1 MATGGASFQGVP
13 GLGGASGASRE
24 ERFQAFVVPEL
35 EVLLRVALTLS
46 SQPADAEDLVQDTL
60 LRAYRA
66 IDGFDGAYPRAWLL
80 TIMRNTAASRGRR
93 RRPQL
98 LDDPERIGEFPPA
111 GAVAEPT
118 PEQAAMGRMFDTAV
132 ESALATLPG
141 KFQRV
146 VRLVDVDG
154 LSYAEAA
161 GVLGVPVG
169 TVMSRLHRAR
179 ARIRVSLAAA
189 GLAPKERTR

>member
-1 MATGGASFQGVP
+1 MP
-13 GLGGASGASRE
+13 GLETGSGADRE

-46 SQPADAEDLVQDTL
+46 AQPADAEDLVQDTL

-66 IDGFDGAYPRAWLL
+66 IGTFDGAYPRAWLL
-80 TIMRNTAASRGRR
+80 TIMRHTAASRGHR

-98 LDDPERIGEFPPA
+98 LDDPERIGELPPA
-111 GAVAEPT
+111 GPVAELT
-118 PEQAAMGRMFDTAV
+118 PEQAVMGRMLDTAV
-132 ESALATLPG
+132 ASALATLPD

-154 LSYAEAA
+154 LSYAETA
-161 GVLGVPVG
+161 GLLGVPVG

-179 ARIRVSLAAA
+179 ARIRAHLAAS
-189 GLAPKERTR
+189 GLAPMGRTR